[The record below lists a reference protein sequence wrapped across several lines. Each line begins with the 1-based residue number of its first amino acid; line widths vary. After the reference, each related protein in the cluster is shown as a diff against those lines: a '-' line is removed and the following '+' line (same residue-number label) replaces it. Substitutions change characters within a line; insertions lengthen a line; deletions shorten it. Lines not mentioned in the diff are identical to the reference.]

1 MTHSRIGLT
10 FHLANIDLSASDSS
24 PKFKAGLALLGI
36 NTELKTK
43 KGNQLL
49 CPGLEVNS
57 APRAGTVH
65 IFKSLSFL
73 LLLAILKLITDDFFL
88 IWFTHRDIN
97 VDNIPIL
104 KRSAE
109 TETEHKWWS
118 TDLNKEKCENER
130 PPTTTANPVCCGD
143 KPHGAGAAGGAR
155 SDLCLSLITPHF
167 MRNTGSKHCCLK
179 ISWSLKR

>member
-1 MTHSRIGLT
+1 MSGAGSKQRSPSRHSSH
-10 FHLANIDLSASDSS
+10 FQV
-24 PKFKAGLALLGI
+24 ALLPVATS
-36 NTELKTK
+36 NS
-43 KGNQLL
+43 
-49 CPGLEVNS
+49 EVDH
-57 APRAGTVH
+57 RW
-65 IFKSLSFL
+65 F
-73 LLLAILKLITDDFFL
+73 FFL

-109 TETEHKWWS
+109 TETEHTWWS

-130 PPTTTANPVCCGD
+130 PPTTTANPACYGD
-143 KPHGAGAAGGAR
+143 KPHGAGAAGVAR

-179 ISWSLKR
+179 ISWFFKEIDFLITVSLQTAKTIAVNKICLHYCVVKIE